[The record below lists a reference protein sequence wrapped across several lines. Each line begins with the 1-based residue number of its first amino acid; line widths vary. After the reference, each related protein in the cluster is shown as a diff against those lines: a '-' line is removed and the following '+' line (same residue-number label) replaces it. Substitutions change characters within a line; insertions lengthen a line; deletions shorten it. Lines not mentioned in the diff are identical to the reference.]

1 MTAIS
6 GMRTARL
13 AGFAV
18 GAALAVALLLASRPA
33 SGGAAAGAD
42 VSVYA
47 NQTGELAVSPP
58 GPATFLDAPRLHP
71 GQSANG
77 SFRLTNQTGV
87 DEAIALSAVPSSHRL
102 DETLSLRLRSRGRTL
117 ANGTLSSLESI
128 GGRLL
133 VLRPGETAK
142 VSGDVYLARDAGPD
156 AAAALVQVA
165 IHFEL
170 GAAGR

>member
-18 GAALAVALLLASRPA
+18 GAALAAALLLASRPA
-33 SGGAAAGAD
+33 AGGAAAGAD

-58 GPATFLDAPRLHP
+58 GPNTFVDAPRLHP
-71 GQSANG
+71 GQSASG
-77 SFRLTNQTGV
+77 SFRLTNQTGMA
-87 DEAIALSAVPSSHRL
+87 EAIGLAAAPSSHRL
-102 DETLSLRLRSRGRTL
+102 DETLSMRLTSRGRTL
-117 ANGTLSSLESI
+117 ANGTLAALSASGE
-128 GGRLL
+128 RKL
-133 VLRPGETAK
+133 VLGPGETSK
-142 VSGDVYLARDAGPD
+142 VTATVSLAPNAGAD
-156 AAAALVQVA
+156 AAAALVDVA

-170 GAAGR
+170 RAAG